1 MSGTADYI
9 REAREQKGLTLTQVE
24 EATRIPR
31 YYLEILEGGGD
42 GRLVSD
48 RLYMVHFL
56 RTYAAFLEVEVETLA
71 AQFVRENRQLEPADI
86 IPTSE
91 PRSWKTTAMVTLTLL
106 LAATIGVYFYDPAL
120 VGGPVERLLVRSAPA
135 PPETPAPGTS
145 PVPVTPPRTDDAQ
158 SSVLQPEATETDPSK
173 PRLVANPPASPPEPA
188 PAPALEP
195 TAAVQQQP
203 QPAQPD
209 VAAPPAAEDTPA
221 PQTGQVAAVSP
232 PAPDAPASPPPQEV
246 AASQR
251 ADTTNETTSTAE
263 PQQQQGPAG
272 GTQTAQ
278 GPDPAASPEVAAVST
293 PPDTAAAGTAAN
305 HTLTIAA
312 EQRSW
317 MRVWVDGEPF
327 QDLLLGPGESRTL
340 SAQTHFVITFGNAG
354 GVRLT
359 LNGEELPP
367 VGRSGE
373 VVRGRKFPPRR
384 LDRKHDRLAF
394 RHRDHAHAGN
404 APRDD
409 GGRGG

>member
-1 MSGTADYI
+1 MSGTSDYI
-9 REAREQKGLTLTQVE
+9 REAREQKGLTLSQVE

-56 RTYAAFLEVEVETLA
+56 RTYASFLEVEVETLA

-86 IPTSE
+86 IPVRES
-91 PRSWKTTAMVTLTLL
+91 RSWKATAMVTLTLL
-106 LAATIGVYFYDPAL
+106 LAAAIGVYLYDPAL
-120 VGGPVERLLVRSAPA
+120 VGGPVERLLVSSAPA

-145 PVPVTPPRTDDAQ
+145 PVLVTPPRTDDAQ
-158 SSVLQPEATETDPSK
+158 SSVLQPEATETDPSR

-195 TAAVQQQP
+195 VAALQQQP
-203 QPAQPD
+203 PVQPD
-209 VAAPPAAEDTPA
+209 VAASPAAQDVTVPSTAGREPAASAAEDTPA
-221 PQTGQVAAVSP
+221 SQTGQTAAVSQ
-232 PAPDAPASPPPQEV
+232 PAPDTPASPPAQEV

-251 ADTTNETTSTAE
+251 ADTTGETTSTAE
-263 PQQQQGPAG
+263 PQQQQGPASA
-272 GTQTAQ
+272 TQTAQ
-278 GPDPAASPEVAAVST
+278 GPDPTASPEVAALST
-293 PPDTAAAGTAAN
+293 PPDTATAGTPAN

-312 EQRSW
+312 EQKSW
-317 MRVWVDGEPF
+317 MRIWVDGEPF

-373 VVRGRKFPPRR
+373 VVRGRKFPP
-384 LDRKHDRLAF
+384 DE
-394 RHRDHAHAGN
+394 
-404 APRDD
+404 
-409 GGRGG
+409 

>member
-9 REAREQKGLTLTQVE
+9 RETREQKGLTLTQVE

-56 RTYAAFLEVEVETLA
+56 RTYASFLEVEVETLA
-71 AQFVRENRQLEPADI
+71 AQFVRENRQPEPAAV
-86 IPTSE
+86 IPVRE

-106 LAATIGVYFYDPAL
+106 LAAVIGVYLYDPPF
-120 VGGPVERLLVRSAPA
+120 VGVIRAPVERLLVTSAPA
-135 PPETPAPGTS
+135 PTPPETPAPGTS
-145 PVPVTPPRTDDAQ
+145 PIPVTPPRTDDAQ

-173 PRLVANPPASPPEPA
+173 PQLVADPPASPPEPA
-188 PAPALEP
+188 PDPTPEPVAAL
-195 TAAVQQQP
+195 QQP
-203 QPAQPD
+203 PAQPD
-209 VAAPPAAEDTPA
+209 VAASPAAQDVTVPSTAGGEPAPSATEDTPP

-232 PAPDAPASPPPQEV
+232 PAPDTPASPPAQEV

-263 PQQQQGPAG
+263 PQQQQGPDS

-278 GPDPAASPEVAAVST
+278 GPDPAASPEVAALST
-293 PPDTAAAGTAAN
+293 PPDTAAAGTSAN
-305 HTLTIAA
+305 HSLTILA
-312 EQRSW
+312 EQKSW
-317 MRVWVDGEPF
+317 MRIWVDGEPF

-373 VVRGRKFPPRR
+373 VVRGRKFPP
-384 LDRKHDRLAF
+384 DE
-394 RHRDHAHAGN
+394 
-404 APRDD
+404 
-409 GGRGG
+409 

>member
-56 RTYAAFLEVEVETLA
+56 RTYASFLEVEVETLA
-71 AQFVRENRQLEPADI
+71 AQFVRENRQIEPARST
-86 IPTSE
+86 PARE
-91 PRSWKTTAMVTLTLL
+91 PRSWKAAAMVTLTLL
-106 LAATIGVYFYDPAL
+106 LAATAGVYLYDPAFIG
-120 VGGPVERLLVRSAPA
+120 VIDGPVERPLVKSAPA

-145 PVPVTPPRTDDAQ
+145 PIPVTPPRADDAQ

-173 PRLVANPPASPPEPA
+173 PRLVANPPAAPPEPA
-188 PAPALEP
+188 PAPALGP
-195 TAAVQQQP
+195 
-203 QPAQPD
+203 
-209 VAAPPAAEDTPA
+209 VAATPAAQDLTVPSAAEDTPA
-221 PQTGQVAAVSP
+221 PQTGQTAAVSQ
-232 PAPDAPASPPPQEV
+232 PAPDTPASPPAQEV

-251 ADTTNETTSTAE
+251 ADTTGETVSTAE
-263 PQQQQGPAG
+263 PQQQPAG
-272 GTQTAQ
+272 GAPTAQ
-278 GPDPAASPEVAAVST
+278 GPDAAASPEVAALST
-293 PPDTAAAGTAAN
+293 PPETAAAGTPAN

-317 MRVWVDGEPF
+317 MRIWVDGEPF
-327 QDLLLGPGESRTL
+327 QDLLLRPGESRTL

-354 GVRLT
+354 GVSLT

-367 VGRSGE
+367 VGSSGE
-373 VVRGRKFPPRR
+373 VVRGRKFPP
-384 LDRKHDRLAF
+384 DE
-394 RHRDHAHAGN
+394 
-404 APRDD
+404 
-409 GGRGG
+409 

>member
-9 REAREQKGLTLTQVE
+9 REAREQKGLTLTQVA
-24 EATRIPR
+24 EATGIPR

-56 RTYAAFLEVEVETLA
+56 RTYASFLEVEVETLA
-71 AQFVRENRQLEPADI
+71 AQFVRENRQAEPAAVV
-86 IPTSE
+86 PVRE
-91 PRSWKTTAMVTLTLL
+91 PRSWKTTAVVTLTLL
-106 LAATIGVYFYDPAL
+106 LAGAIGVYLYDPPF
-120 VGGPVERLLVRSAPA
+120 VGVIRAPVERLLVKSAPA
-135 PPETPAPGTS
+135 PTPPETPAPKT
-145 PVPVTPPRTDDAQ
+145 PPIPVTAPRTADTPT
-158 SSVLQPEATETDPSK
+158 SVLQPEATETDPSK

-195 TAAVQQQP
+195 VAALEQ

-209 VAAPPAAEDTPA
+209 VAASPAEQDVTVASTAAGEPEPPPTEDTPA
-221 PQTGQVAAVSP
+221 PQAGQAAPASQ
-232 PAPDAPASPPPQEV
+232 PAPDAPASPPAQEV
-246 AASQR
+246 AASQG
-251 ADTTNETTSTAE
+251 ADTTDQTTSTAE
-263 PQQQQGPAG
+263 PPRQQGPDS

-278 GPDPAASPEVAAVST
+278 GSDPAAPPEVAALST
-293 PPDTAAAGTAAN
+293 PPDTAAAGTPAN
-305 HTLTIAA
+305 HTLTILA

-317 MRVWVDGEPF
+317 MRIWVDGEPF
-327 QDLLLGPGESRTL
+327 RDMLLRPGESRTL

-373 VVRGRKFPPRR
+373 VVRGRKFPP
-384 LDRKHDRLAF
+384 DE
-394 RHRDHAHAGN
+394 
-404 APRDD
+404 
-409 GGRGG
+409 

>member
-56 RTYAAFLEVEVETLA
+56 RTYASFLEVEVETLA
-71 AQFVRENRQLEPADI
+71 AQFVRENRQPEPEAV
-86 IPTSE
+86 IPARE
-91 PRSWKTTAMVTLTLL
+91 PRSWKATALVTLTVLV
-106 LAATIGVYFYDPAL
+106 AAAIGVYLYDPPF
-120 VGGPVERLLVRSAPA
+120 VGVIRAPVERLLVQSAPA
-135 PPETPAPGTS
+135 PTPPETPAPRTS
-145 PVPVTPPRTDDAQ
+145 PAPITPARTDDAQ

-173 PRLVANPPASPPEPA
+173 PRLVANPPASPPESA
-188 PAPALEP
+188 PTPALEP
-195 TAAVQQQP
+195 VAALQQQP
-203 QPAQPD
+203 PARPD
-209 VAAPPAAEDTPA
+209 VAAPAAQDVP
-221 PQTGQVAAVSP
+221 VSQ
-232 PAPDAPASPPPQEV
+232 PAPDTPASPPAQAV

-251 ADTTNETTSTAE
+251 ADATGQATSTAE
-263 PQQQQGPAG
+263 PPLQQGPDS
-272 GTQTAQ
+272 GTQTTQ
-278 GPDPAASPEVAAVST
+278 GPDTAASPEVAALST
-293 PPDTAAAGTAAN
+293 PPDTAAAGTPAN
-305 HTLTIAA
+305 HTLAILA
-312 EQRSW
+312 EQKSW

-327 QDLLLGPGESRTL
+327 QDILLNPGESRTL

-373 VVRGRKFPPRR
+373 VVRGRKFPP
-384 LDRKHDRLAF
+384 DE
-394 RHRDHAHAGN
+394 
-404 APRDD
+404 
-409 GGRGG
+409 

>member
-56 RTYAAFLEVEVETLA
+56 RTYASFLEVEVETLA
-71 AQFVRENRQLEPADI
+71 AQFVRENRQLEPAAV
-86 IPTSE
+86 IPVRE
-91 PRSWKTTAMVTLTLL
+91 PRSWKATAMVTLTLL
-106 LAATIGVYFYDPAL
+106 LAAAIGVYLYDPPF
-120 VGGPVERLLVRSAPA
+120 VGVISGPVERLVVKSAPA
-135 PPETPAPGTS
+135 PPETPAPRTPPI
-145 PVPVTPPRTDDAQ
+145 PVPPPRTDDAQ

-188 PAPALEP
+188 PAPEP
-195 TAAVQQQP
+195 AAASQQP
-203 QPAQPD
+203 TPAQPD
-209 VAAPPAAEDTPA
+209 VAASPAAQDVTVPSTAGREPAPPAAEDTPA
-221 PQTGQVAAVSP
+221 PQTGQVAAVSQL
-232 PAPDAPASPPPQEV
+232 APDTPASPPAQEV

-251 ADTTNETTSTAE
+251 ADTTSETTSTAG
-263 PQQQQGPAG
+263 PQQQQGPDSGA
-272 GTQTAQ
+272 QTAQ
-278 GPDPAASPEVAAVST
+278 GPDPAAAPEVAALST

-312 EQRSW
+312 EQKSW
-317 MRVWVDGEPF
+317 MRIWVDGEPF

-359 LNGEELPP
+359 LNGEALPP

-373 VVRGRKFPPRR
+373 VVRGRKFPA
-384 LDRKHDRLAF
+384 DE
-394 RHRDHAHAGN
+394 
-404 APRDD
+404 
-409 GGRGG
+409 

>member
-56 RTYAAFLEVEVETLA
+56 RTYASFLEVEVETLA
-71 AQFVRENRQLEPADI
+71 AQFVRENRQPEPAAV
-86 IPTSE
+86 IPVRQ
-91 PRSWKTTAMVTLTLL
+91 PRSWKATAMVTLALL
-106 LAATIGVYFYDPAL
+106 LGAVIGVYLYDPPFIG
-120 VGGPVERLLVRSAPA
+120 VIGGPVERLLVKSAPA
-135 PPETPAPGTS
+135 PPETPAPGTPPI
-145 PVPVTPPRTDDAQ
+145 PVPPPRTDDAQ

-173 PRLVANPPASPPEPA
+173 PRLVAKPPASPPEPA

-195 TAAVQQQP
+195 VAALQQP
-203 QPAQPD
+203 PPAQPD
-209 VAAPPAAEDTPA
+209 VAASPAAQDVTVPSTAGGEPAPSATEDTPA
-221 PQTGQVAAVSP
+221 PQTDQVAAVSP
-232 PAPDAPASPPPQEV
+232 PAPDAPASPPAQEFT
-246 AASQR
+246 ASQGE
-251 ADTTNETTSTAE
+251 DTTDRTTSTAE
-263 PQQQQGPAG
+263 PQQQQGPDS

-278 GPDPAASPEVAAVST
+278 GPDPAAAPEVAALST
-293 PPDTAAAGTAAN
+293 PPDTAAAGTPAN

-312 EQRSW
+312 EQKSW
-317 MRVWVDGEPF
+317 MRIWVDGEPF

-359 LNGEELPP
+359 LNGEALPP

-373 VVRGRKFPPRR
+373 VVRGRKFPP
-384 LDRKHDRLAF
+384 DE
-394 RHRDHAHAGN
+394 
-404 APRDD
+404 
-409 GGRGG
+409 

>member
-56 RTYAAFLEVEVETLA
+56 RTYASFLEVEVETLA
-71 AQFVRENRQLEPADI
+71 AQFVRENRQPEPAAV
-86 IPTSE
+86 IPVRE
-91 PRSWKTTAMVTLTLL
+91 RRSWKATAVVTLTLL
-106 LAATIGVYFYDPAL
+106 LAAVIGVYLYDPPF
-120 VGGPVERLLVRSAPA
+120 VGVISGPVEGLLVKSAPA
-135 PPETPAPGTS
+135 PTETPAPRTPS
-145 PVPVTPPRTDDAQ
+145 IPVPPPRTDDAR

-173 PRLVANPPASPPEPA
+173 PRLVANPPPSPPEPA

-195 TAAVQQQP
+195 VAALQQQP
-203 QPAQPD
+203 PAQPD
-209 VAAPPAAEDTPA
+209 VAAPAAQDATVPSTAGREPAPPAAEDTPA

-232 PAPDAPASPPPQEV
+232 PAPAAPASPPAQEFT
-246 AASQR
+246 ASQGE
-251 ADTTNETTSTAE
+251 DTTDRSTSTAE
-263 PQQQQGPAG
+263 PQQQQGPDS

-278 GPDPAASPEVAAVST
+278 GPDPAASPEVAALSA
-293 PPDTAAAGTAAN
+293 PPDTAAAGTPAN

-312 EQRSW
+312 EQKSW
-317 MRVWVDGEPF
+317 MRIWVDGEPF

-359 LNGEELPP
+359 LNGEALPP

-373 VVRGRKFPPRR
+373 VVRGRKFPP
-384 LDRKHDRLAF
+384 DE
-394 RHRDHAHAGN
+394 
-404 APRDD
+404 
-409 GGRGG
+409 

>member
-1 MSGTADYI
+1 M
-9 REAREQKGLTLTQVE
+9 E

-56 RTYAAFLEVEVETLA
+56 RTYASFLEVEVETLA

-86 IPTSE
+86 IPASE
-91 PRSWKTTAMVTLTLL
+91 PRSWKATAMVTLTLL
-106 LAATIGVYFYDPAL
+106 LAAAIGVYLYDPAL

-145 PVPVTPPRTDDAQ
+145 PVPITPPRTDDAQ
-158 SSVLQPEATETDPSK
+158 SSVLQPEATETDPSR
-173 PRLVANPPASPPEPA
+173 PRLVASPPASPPEPA
-188 PAPALEP
+188 PALEP
-195 TAAVQQQP
+195 VAAVQQQP
-203 QPAQPD
+203 PAQPD
-209 VAAPPAAEDTPA
+209 VAASPAAQDVTVPSAAEDTPA

-232 PAPDAPASPPPQEV
+232 PAPDTPASPPAQEV

-251 ADTTNETTSTAE
+251 ADTTGETTSTAE
-263 PQQQQGPAG
+263 PQQQQGPASA
-272 GTQTAQ
+272 TQTAQ

-293 PPDTAAAGTAAN
+293 PPDTAAGTAAN

-312 EQRSW
+312 EQKSW

-373 VVRGRKFPPRR
+373 VVRGRKFPP
-384 LDRKHDRLAF
+384 DE
-394 RHRDHAHAGN
+394 
-404 APRDD
+404 
-409 GGRGG
+409 